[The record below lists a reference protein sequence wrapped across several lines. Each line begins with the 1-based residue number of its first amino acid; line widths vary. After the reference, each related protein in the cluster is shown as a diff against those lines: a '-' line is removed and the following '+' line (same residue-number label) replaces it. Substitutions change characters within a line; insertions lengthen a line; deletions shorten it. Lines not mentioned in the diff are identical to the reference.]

1 MELLGR
7 KGPRRGG
14 TRRSAVR
21 SLMGLGNGPESP
33 IHSNENGTVLERQFL
48 LRGLFVEILVA
59 APFATKDAAFGH
71 WVELGDVVAFLTR
84 RVAVA

>member
-1 MELLGR
+1 MWPIELLGR

-33 IHSNENGTVLERQFL
+33 IHSNENGTVLERLFL
-48 LRGLFVEILVA
+48 LRGLFVEIAAEKFVGVRLVS
-59 APFATKDAAFGH
+59 FDM
-71 WVELGDVVAFLTR
+71 R
-84 RVAVA
+84 